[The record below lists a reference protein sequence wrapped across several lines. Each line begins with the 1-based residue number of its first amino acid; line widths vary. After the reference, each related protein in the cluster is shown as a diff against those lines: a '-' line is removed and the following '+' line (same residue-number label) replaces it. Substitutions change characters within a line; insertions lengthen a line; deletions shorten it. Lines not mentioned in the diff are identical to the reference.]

1 MIFYFNLLYLQDEN
15 RKSENG
21 YRLNRTTE
29 DYPPESSVA
38 RKGGK

>member
-1 MIFYFNLLYLQDEN
+1 MIFLLNTLYLQDEN

-29 DYPPESSVA
+29 GYPPESSVA
-38 RKGGK
+38 KNGGK

>member
-29 DYPPESSVA
+29 VYPPESSVT
-38 RKGGK
+38 KNGGK